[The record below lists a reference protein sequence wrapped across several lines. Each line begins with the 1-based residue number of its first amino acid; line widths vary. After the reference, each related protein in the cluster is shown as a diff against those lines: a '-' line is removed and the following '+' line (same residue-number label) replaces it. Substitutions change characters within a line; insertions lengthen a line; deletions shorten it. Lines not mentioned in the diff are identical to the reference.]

1 MVQSAQYRYFIIL
14 LITLILPSVVKSQ
27 SSEKPTQS
35 QGIIFIEGSWSEALR
50 QAKLQNKCIFVDAYA
65 TWCMPCTV
73 LKSITFQNKKA
84 AEFYNGNFINL
95 AMDME
100 RGEGPALSDVWGI
113 QSYPTMI
120 IFDQDG
126 NVVLGAIG
134 YINARNLINFGK
146 QALIKH
152 AATIPN

>member
-1 MVQSAQYRYFIIL
+1 MVQSALYRYFIL
-14 LITLILPSVVKSQ
+14 LPVLILPFAGKSQ
-27 SSEKPTQS
+27 STEKAPQN
-35 QGIIFIEGSWSEALR
+35 QGIVFIEGSWNEALR

-65 TWCMPCTV
+65 TWCMPCTL

-84 AEFYNGNFINL
+84 AAFYNENFINL

-100 RGEGPALSDVWGI
+100 RGEGPALADTWGI

-120 IFDQDG
+120 IFDQEG

-152 AATIPN
+152 AANTRN